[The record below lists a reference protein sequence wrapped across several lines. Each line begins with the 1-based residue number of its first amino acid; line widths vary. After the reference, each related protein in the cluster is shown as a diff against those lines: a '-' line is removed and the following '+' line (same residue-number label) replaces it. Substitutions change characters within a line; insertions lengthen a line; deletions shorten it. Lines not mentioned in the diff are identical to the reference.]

1 MFFVYW
7 ITDKINICISG
18 QEAFELGYRNGGGGG
33 GTWEELLYDWNDMD
47 KISNFLFFFYSLCIC
62 NKFYKASLEFIE
74 TLNYIC
80 LKIRFDYTD
89 SQN

>member
-18 QEAFELGYRNGGGGG
+18 QEAFELGYRNRGGGGHMRRIIV
-33 GTWEELLYDWNDMD
+33 WLNDMD
-47 KISNFLFFFYSLCIC
+47 KISKKKFHFLCIC
-62 NKFYKASLEFIE
+62 NKFYKASLEIIE

>member
-7 ITDKINICISG
+7 ITDEINICISG
-18 QEAFELGYRNGGGGG
+18 QEAFELGYRNRGG
-33 GTWEELLYDWNDMD
+33 GTWEELLYGWNDMD
-47 KISNFLFFFYSLCIC
+47 KISKLFFHFLCIC
-62 NKFYKASLEFIE
+62 NKFYKASLEIIE

>member
-1 MFFVYW
+1 MNFG
-7 ITDKINICISG
+7 I
-18 QEAFELGYRNGGGGG
+18 EMGGGGAHRKNYCMVE
-33 GTWEELLYDWNDMD
+33 TIWIKLV
-47 KISNFLFFFYSLCIC
+47 IFFHSLCIC
-62 NKFYKASLEFIE
+62 NKFYKASLEIIE